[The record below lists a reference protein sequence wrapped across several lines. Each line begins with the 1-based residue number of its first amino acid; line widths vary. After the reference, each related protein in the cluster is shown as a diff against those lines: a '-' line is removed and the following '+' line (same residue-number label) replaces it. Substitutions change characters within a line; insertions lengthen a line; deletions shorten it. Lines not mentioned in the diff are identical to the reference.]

1 MSFNSTDEIE
11 GFTRWSAATMLLRTL
26 RSCRLLTTSLEGI
39 KEIPRVISKT
49 PGPLIRTARLAK
61 DFVGEHVAADS
72 RGQGGERNYNFG
84 RLILRFGGLFQN
96 A

>member
-1 MSFNSTDEIE
+1 MERCDNALTDLEILQVAE
-11 GFTRWSAATMLLRTL
+11 NFP
-26 RSCRLLTTSLEGI
+26 EGI

-49 PGPLIRTARLAK
+49 PRRPLIRTARLAK

-84 RLILRFGGLFQN
+84 NRWDSTESDRTGPRNLNQFRLNQPTR
-96 A
+96 